1 MRNHETKKTRSAR
14 GTNQKQEAGQ
24 GRPALLVPKPPYTP
38 SPQMPGDLTWRGWGQ
53 RWPHRCPYRCEAD
66 VIRSLDTQRSSEDGK
81 NSSRERPPEPVGSA
95 SAPHRPRRWAG
106 GPSWAGRGGQRRH
119 ASTREP
125 ERRGGWLLWR
135 GCAVRPGPRAPRPAA
150 RHPASTCRPSCPAC
164 PAGSRRLLE
173 VRGAVWPRTR
183 RLKQTAAHRSLTS
196 TAPPAPPCSPV
207 SGPLRAATG
216 AHPHVSSAPGSGP
229 ENLRV
234 HPLGGTA
241 LSLPG
246 PAHEART
253 AARVPKRSKPTPSS
267 STSEHL
273 VPSQQG
279 VTLAQLKR
287 VPVGGVAVRPASQRW
302 GHRADV
308 PQLLAARSP
317 LPGQCRTTDGQNIAA
332 HSNPV
337 TTVTAPPRPPHPYT
351 LPSLVSGG
359 LGQGFADRQRCPP
372 PASPCS
378 LSLQDVR
385 APA

>member
-95 SAPHRPRRWAG
+95 SAPHRPRRWAR

-216 AHPHVSSAPGSGP
+216 THPHVSSAPGSGP

-234 HPLGGTA
+234 HPPGRD
-241 LSLPG
+241 SLVTSRTRARSSDGSQGPEAEQAHSVLVHLRAPG
-246 PAHEART
+246 PFPTRGHLGPAKEGSGGVCGCET
-253 AARVPKRSKPTPSS
+253 SVPKMGTQGRR
-267 STSEHL
+267 TSA
-273 VPSQQG
+273 PRCTQ
-279 VTLAQLKR
+279 
-287 VPVGGVAVRPASQRW
+287 P
-302 GHRADV
+302 
-308 PQLLAARSP
+308 
-317 LPGQCRTTDGQNIAA
+317 
-332 HSNPV
+332 
-337 TTVTAPPRPPHPYT
+337 PPR
-351 LPSLVSGG
+351 S
-359 LGQGFADRQRCPP
+359 
-372 PASPCS
+372 
-378 LSLQDVR
+378 VR
-385 APA
+385 DH